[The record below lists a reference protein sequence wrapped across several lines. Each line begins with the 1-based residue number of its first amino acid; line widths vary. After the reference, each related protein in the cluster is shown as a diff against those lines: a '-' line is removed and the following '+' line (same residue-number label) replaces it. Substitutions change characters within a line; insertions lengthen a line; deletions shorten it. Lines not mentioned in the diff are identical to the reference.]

1 MLEKMSLSAQFCDAQ
16 HWAQQHF
23 GTVEVGDIRRRRRV
37 CTLVAGWARQ
47 PGASIPQLGA
57 GVAYA
62 SKAAYHL
69 LSQPGVTPDVL
80 QAPHR
85 QLVHAQLQQPGT
97 YLLVEDTTQL
107 RWSRSARPRPGLGP
121 VAATKHAEQGVLLHS
136 LVAAGWTGASADLD
150 AARPAVALL
159 GLLDQQYY
167 VRQPAPEAERAHPHG
182 GTRPRQGRVRESSL
196 WLQSLRQVGSPP
208 PDSHW
213 VVVADRGAD
222 IYEHLLAC
230 QQRGLGFVVR
240 ACQDRGLVG
249 TSQTVFALARAL
261 PSAGKFALAIRSR
274 PDRPARQATL
284 HVSCSSL
291 LTLRAPQRPGTS
303 PQKGQ
308 SIAASIVRV
317 WEEGGTLEWLLLCEP
332 GVETFAQARERVWQY
347 ATRWLIEDFHK
358 ALKTGLGAERLQLHT
373 AHRLFAAVSLLS
385 VVALALVDLR
395 EQSRRQP
402 DAPAEATGLPP
413 LYLQVLRGQQRR
425 PLRTVSQVYYALAG
439 LGGHLGR
446 VSDGPP
452 GWQTLWRGLLR
463 LRQVVE
469 GVLLAACLPPE

>member
-1 MLEKMSLSAQFCDAQ
+1 MSLSEQFCDAQ
-16 HWAQQHF
+16 HWAHTQF
-23 GTVEVGDIRRRRRV
+23 GTVQLGDIRRCRRV

-80 QAPHR
+80 QTPHR
-85 QLVHAQLQQPGT
+85 QAVAEQLQQPGT

-107 RWSRSARPRPGLGP
+107 RWSYSTRPRPGLGP

-136 LVAAGWTGASADLD
+136 LVAVGWPGSPTDLD
-150 AARPAVALL
+150 APRPAVALL

-167 VRQPAPEAERAHPHG
+167 VRQPAPEAERTHPHG
-182 GTRPRQGRVRESSL
+182 GSRPRQGRARESNL

-208 PDSHW
+208 RDSHW

-230 QQRGLGFVVR
+230 QQRGLGFVIR
-240 ACQDRGLVG
+240 ACQDRALVG
-249 TSQTVFALARAL
+249 TTQTLFAWARAL
-261 PSAGKFALAIRSR
+261 PSAGTFTLDIRTR
-274 PDRPARQATL
+274 PTQAARQATL
-284 HVSCSSL
+284 QVSFQAPL
-291 LTLRAPQRPGTS
+291 LLRAPQRPGIS
-303 PQKGQ
+303 PKKGQ
-308 SIAASIVRV
+308 TIAASVVRV
-317 WEEGGTLEWLLLCEP
+317 WEEGGALEWLLLCEP
-332 GVETFAQARERVWQY
+332 GVEAFAQARERVWQY

-358 ALKTGLGAERLQLHT
+358 ALKTGVGAERLQLHT
-373 AHRLFAAVSLLS
+373 AHRLFAAVALLS

-402 DAPAEATGLPP
+402 DAPAEAAGLPP
-413 LYLQVLRGQQRR
+413 LYIQVLRSQQRR
-425 PLRTVSQVYYALAG
+425 PLRTVHQVYHALAG

-446 VSDGPP
+446 TGDGPP
-452 GWQTLWRGLLR
+452 GWQTLWRGLLM

-469 GVLLAACLPPE
+469 GVRLAASLPPE

>member
-1 MLEKMSLSAQFCDAQ
+1 MSISAQFCDAQ
-16 HWAQQHF
+16 QWAHRHF
-23 GTVEVGDIRRRRRV
+23 GAVEVGDIRRCRRV

-57 GVAYA
+57 GIAYA

-85 QLVHAQLQQPGT
+85 QLVQAQLQQPGI

-107 RWSRSARPRPGLGP
+107 RWSWSARPRPGLGP
-121 VAATKHAEQGVLLHS
+121 VAATKQAEQGVLLHS
-136 LVAAGWTGASADLD
+136 VVAARWPGSPTDLD
-150 AARPAVALL
+150 APRPAVALL

-167 VRQPAPEAERAHPHG
+167 VRQPVPEAERAHPHG
-182 GTRPRQGRVRESSL
+182 GSRPRQSRVRESSL
-196 WLQSLRQVGSPP
+196 WLQSLRHVGSPP
-208 PDSHW
+208 PDSQW

-230 QQRGLGFVVR
+230 QQRGLGYVVR

-249 TSQTVFALARAL
+249 TTQTVFTLARAL
-261 PSAGKFALAIRSR
+261 PSAGQFSLAIRTR
-274 PDRPARQATL
+274 PDRAARQATL
-284 HVSCSSL
+284 QVSFSPSL
-291 LTLRAPQRPGTS
+291 ALRAPQRPGIS
-303 PQKGQ
+303 PRKGQ
-308 SIAASIVRV
+308 PVAVSVVRV
-317 WEEGGTLEWLLLCEP
+317 WEEGSTLEWLLLCEP
-332 GVETFAQARERVWQY
+332 GVQTFAQARERAWQY

-395 EQSRRQP
+395 EQSRQQP
-402 DAPAEATGLPP
+402 EAPAEAAGLPP
-413 LYLQVLRGQQRR
+413 LYLQVLRSRPRR
-425 PLRTVSQVYYALAG
+425 PLNTVREVYYALAG

-452 GWQTLWRGLLR
+452 GWQTLWRGLLS
-463 LRQVVE
+463 LRQLVE
-469 GVLLAACLPPE
+469 GVRLAAHLPCDN

>member
-1 MLEKMSLSAQFCDAQ
+1 MSISEQFCDAQ
-16 HWAQQHF
+16 QWAHRHF
-23 GTVEVGDIRRRRRV
+23 GTVQVGDSRRRRRV

-69 LSQPGVTPDVL
+69 LRQPSVTPDVL

-85 QLVHAQLQQPGT
+85 QIVQVSLQQPGT

-107 RWSRSARPRPGLGP
+107 RWFWSARPRPGLGP
-121 VAATKHAEQGVLLHS
+121 VAATKQAEQGVLLHS
-136 LVAAGWTGASADLD
+136 VVAARWPGAPAELD
-150 AARPAVALL
+150 GRRPAVALL

-167 VRQPAPEAERAHPHG
+167 VRQPVPEAERAHPHG
-182 GTRPRQGRVRESSL
+182 GSRPRQGRARESGL
-196 WLQSLRQVGSPP
+196 WTQSLRQVGSAPP
-208 PDSHW
+208 GSRW

-249 TSQTVFALARAL
+249 TSQTLFALARAL
-261 PSAGKFALAIRSR
+261 ASAGQFSLPIRTR
-274 PDRPARQATL
+274 PDRPARQVRL
-284 HVSCSSL
+284 HVSFSPL
-291 LTLRAPQRPGTS
+291 LLLRAPQRPGVS
-303 PQKGQ
+303 PLKGQ
-308 SIAASIVRV
+308 PVAASVVRV
-317 WEEGGTLEWLLLCEP
+317 WEQGGTLEWLLLCEQE
-332 GVETFAQARERVWQY
+332 VESFAQARERAWQY

-395 EQSRRQP
+395 EQSRQQP
-402 DAPAEATGLPP
+402 EAPAEAAGLLP
-413 LYLQVLRGQQRR
+413 LYLQVLRSQYRR
-425 PLRTVSQVYYALAG
+425 PLGTVREVYYALAG

-446 VSDGPP
+446 AGDGPP

-463 LRQVVE
+463 LRQLVE
-469 GVLLAACLPPE
+469 GVRLAAHLTRDH